1 MRYLTH
7 VLLLGLAVVS
17 AGSLHARQ
25 QEWVEQL
32 LAASRLPLET
42 AEARREGVS
51 NGYIRE
57 VLEAMRTARVPAHEA
72 VAVIDTARAVHR
84 EHGPVDNFGAFVQAQ
99 LASGKRGR
107 ELAAAIRAEHARAG
121 KGHGTAAAPGARGRS
136 EGSERRDS
144 ARGRSEGAERRDSA
158 RGRPQDAD
166 GGGRAGSPGRPPKA
180 KEQPESR
187 GKGAPATRNP

>member
-1 MRYLTH
+1 MRYLTP
-7 VLLLGLAVVS
+7 VILLGLAVGS
-17 AGSLHARQ
+17 AGPVHAQ
-25 QEWVEQL
+25 QPQWVEQL

-42 AEARREGVS
+42 AEARREGAS

-107 ELAAAIRAEHARAG
+107 DLAAAIRAEHARAG
-121 KGHGTAAAPGARGRS
+121 RGAGTAAAPGTRGRS
-136 EGSERRDS
+136 E
-144 ARGRSEGAERRDSA
+144 AAERRDSA
-158 RGRPQDAD
+158 RGRPQEAEGRGKAD
-166 GGGRAGSPGRPPKA
+166 SPGRGPKA

-187 GKGAPATRNP
+187 GKGAPANRNP